1 MQHKTHR
8 LPTKGGTRYASS
20 INLQE
25 VEALSCLMTIK
36 NTIAGLPYGGAKGGI
51 KIDPRSLSKAEIE
64 RVTRNYTTALC
75 KKSSLGPAVD
85 VPGPDIG
92 TGEREMT
99 LIKDQYHHLYGT
111 RDINYAGV
119 TTGKSIVHHGIRGR
133 EEATGLGVFYSTK
146 QILNNDDQL
155 KKLGVTKGLK
165 GKRFIVQGFGNVGYW
180 ASKFFVEE
188 EGAILIGVAEADG
201 SFTCEDGINPDSL
214 WKYKREKKGTKGY
227 LHAAGL
233 NGKEFI
239 NEEAIYE
246 PWYLFRY
253 LAISSF
259 PLPSNSPSTSTML
272 TGSSAS

>member
-1 MQHKTHR
+1 MVEAYRVQHKTHR

-99 LIKDQYHHLYGT
+99 LIKDQYHQLYGT

-119 TTGKSIVHHGIRGR
+119 TTGKSVAHHGIRGR

-146 QILNNDDQL
+146 QILNNDEQL
-155 KKLGVTKGLK
+155 KKLGVAKGLK

-180 ASKFFVEE
+180 ASRFFVEE
-188 EGAILIGVAEADG
+188 GALLIGVAEADG
-201 SFTCEDGINPDSL
+201 SFICEEGINPDDL
-214 WKYKREKKGTKGY
+214 WRYKREKKGTKGY
-227 LHAAGL
+227 LHAASKTGT
-233 NGKEFI
+233 EFI
-239 NEEAIYE
+239 NEDAIYQE
-246 PWYLFRY
+246 W
-253 LAISSF
+253 
-259 PLPSNSPSTSTML
+259 
-272 TGSSAS
+272 